1 MARVA
6 HVPEHGP
13 CGPCSGAQPADP
25 LWCQQAPLDQ
35 LCRDPPFGS
44 TLGEIEKK
52 TFVCCILLV
61 PNIGIEKFFKAP
73 PAKQPTKKPQA
84 PPGVAPAAEG
94 LVDTAATTTGTA
106 TNGEQEQ
113 VDVDSRKPP
122 KPAFQPLGERLVIAP
137 EPNLGAMMDSQCT
150 SLRGLELAFLCWQD
164 NEQEWAWHRAT
175 STNKVCVHPSSKCN

>member
-13 CGPCSGAQPADP
+13 CGPCSGAQLADP

-52 TFVCCILLV
+52 KHLFVAFCLFPTSALKSFSR
-61 PNIGIEKFFKAP
+61 PHQRNN
-73 PAKQPTKKPQA
+73 QPKNHRPHA
-84 PPGVAPAAEG
+84 PGVAPAAEG
-94 LVDTAATTTGTA
+94 LVDAAATTTGTA
-106 TNGEQEQ
+106 TNGGQEQ

-122 KPAFQPLGERLVIAP
+122 KLAFQPLGERLVIAP

-150 SLRGLELAFLCWQD
+150 SLRGLELAFL
-164 NEQEWAWHRAT
+164 
-175 STNKVCVHPSSKCN
+175 